1 MTEAKIS
8 DLQALVTDAVVDLLR
23 GRAVHSEES
32 APATVRIPLQVASQD
47 DLTALVRW
55 LRKLC
60 ASDALR
66 KQFVR
71 GDIGLDIQWVAP
83 AKAVAAAG
91 AAPAVPAAP
100 AAVSACEDAVITEAA
115 LRRLGLRNQTLH
127 LRKGAVVTP
136 SARDYARTAGIRMQK
151 GDKP

>member
-66 KQFVR
+66 EQFVR
-71 GDIGLDIQWVAP
+71 GDIDLDIQWVAP
-83 AKAVAAAG
+83 TKAVAPVAAAG
-91 AAPAVPAAP
+91 AVPAVPAA
-100 AAVSACEDAVITEAA
+100 ASACEDAVITEAA

>member
-1 MTEAKIS
+1 MTGVKSS

-23 GRAVHSEES
+23 GRAAHSEEK
-32 APATVRIPLQVASQD
+32 APAAVRIPLQVAGQD
-47 DLTALVRW
+47 DLTALVQW

-66 KQFVR
+66 EQFVR

-83 AKAVAAAG
+83 AKA
-91 AAPAVPAAP
+91 AAPVGAVAAVPAAP
-100 AAVSACEDAVITEAA
+100 AAVSVCEDAVITEAA

-151 GDKP
+151 GDTP

>member
-1 MTEAKIS
+1 MTGVKSS

-23 GRAVHSEES
+23 GRAIRSEER

-91 AAPAVPAAP
+91 AAPRPDRARALGRPF
-100 AAVSACEDAVITEAA
+100 AA
-115 LRRLGLRNQTLH
+115 LAL
-127 LRKGAVVTP
+127 
-136 SARDYARTAGIRMQK
+136 ARCRGPRAAGGRSGQFPPLQC
-151 GDKP
+151 GGSGFL